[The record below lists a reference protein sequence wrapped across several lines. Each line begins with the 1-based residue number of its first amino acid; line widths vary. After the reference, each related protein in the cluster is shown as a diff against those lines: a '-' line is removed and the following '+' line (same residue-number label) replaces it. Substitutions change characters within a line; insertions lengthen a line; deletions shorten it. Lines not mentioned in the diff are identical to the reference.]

1 MARTT
6 VHLSS
11 AGRGIIADTPG
22 TDSKTDGPRGNAIY
36 YMQWLT
42 NLGCVN
48 FL

>member
-1 MARTT
+1 MDST

-22 TDSKTDGPRGNAIY
+22 THSKTSGPRGNAIY
-36 YMQWLT
+36 YVQRLT